1 MKILDNLRIAQK
13 LALAFLL
20 LVVISVAVSGLTWRN
35 MSVLERTNGWTVHTY
50 QVLGEAQNIVAGMV
64 NQETGLRGFL
74 VAGDDKF
81 LQPYREGERQFAK
94 ALAEARKLTSDNP
107 AQQRRLAEVERF
119 ATSWRMDVA
128 EKEIA
133 AARTSIDEGRRLEAS
148 GAGKTAMDGLR
159 GVVAEFAQ
167 AEESLLS
174 VRSVEAA
181 AAVSLQNTTIIAS
194 VVVMIVL
201 SALLGFGLSRVT
213 ATPIGRITALMGRL
227 ADGDKSIVVG
237 DRERR
242 DEVGGLARALEIFRV
257 NAIEADRLAAEA
269 AAQREEIAR
278 QEKAAADAARQR
290 EEDERQTAERR
301 RQDEAAAERRQ
312 AEEKAAREAA
322 ERQREQA
329 ETAAREE
336 RARKLMSIVGG
347 FEAEVGS
354 VVQIVASSSTEVHA
368 SARSMATVVEGVSRQ
383 TQDAAAATEQ
393 TAANVQ
399 TVASATEEL
408 SASINE
414 IASQVSTASRVSQS
428 AVEQA
433 RRTDQIVRG
442 LSISAEKIGEVVSL
456 INTIAGQTNLLAL
469 NATIEAAR
477 AGDAGKGFA
486 VVASE
491 VKSLA
496 NQTAKATEEISQQIG
511 SVQAATQEAVAAIR
525 DVSSVIEQINEISGS
540 IASAVEQQG
549 AATREIARNIEDASV
564 GANVTSKNVTGVN
577 QGMSEAGG
585 ATTQVLSASEELS
598 RQAERLRSQVEQF
611 VVQVRAV

>member
-1 MKILDNLRIAQK
+1 MKFFDNLKIAQK

-20 LVVISVAVSGLTWRN
+20 LVVVSVAVSAVTWRN
-35 MSVLERTNGWTVHTY
+35 MSVLERTTAWTIHTY
-50 QVLGEAQNIVAGMV
+50 KVIGVSQDILAGMV
-64 NQETGLRGFL
+64 NQETGLRGYL

-81 LQPYREGERQFAK
+81 LQPYREGHRQFSES
-94 ALAEARKLTSDNP
+94 LAEAKKLTADNP
-107 AQQRRLAEVERF
+107 TQQRRLADVERF
-119 ATSWRMDVA
+119 AASWRNDVA

-133 AARTSIDEGRRLEAS
+133 AAKSNLDAARNLEA
-148 GAGKTAMDGLR
+148 AGGGKAAMDGLR
-159 GVVAEFAQ
+159 GAIAEFAH
-167 AEESLLS
+167 AEEALLT
-174 VRSVEAA
+174 VRSAEAA
-181 AAVSLQNTTIIAS
+181 AASSLQNTTIVAG
-194 VVVMIVL
+194 VTLTVVL
-201 SALLGFGLSRVT
+201 SVLLGIALSRLT
-213 ATPIGRITALMGRL
+213 ATPIARITALMARL
-227 ADGDKSIVVG
+227 ADGDKSITVT
-237 DRERR
+237 DRDRR
-242 DEVGGLARALEIFRV
+242 DEVGGLARALDVFRT
-257 NAIEADRLAAEA
+257 NAIEADRVAAEA
-269 AAQREEIAR
+269 EAQRVEMAR
-278 QEKAAADAARQR
+278 QEKAAAEAARQR
-290 EEDERQTAERR
+290 EEEERLTAERR
-301 RQDEAAAERRQ
+301 RQEEAAAERRQ
-312 AEEKAAREAA
+312 AEEKAARDAA
-322 ERQREQA
+322 ERQREQQ

-354 VVQIVASSSTEVHA
+354 VVQIVASSSTEMHS
-368 SARSMATVVEGVSRQ
+368 SARSMTTVMDGVSRQ

-414 IASQVSTASRVSQS
+414 IASQVSTASRVAQS
-428 AVEQA
+428 AVDQA
-433 RRTDQIVRG
+433 RRTDEIVRG
-442 LSISAEKIGEVVSL
+442 LSVSAEKIGEVVSL

-525 DVSSVIEQINEISGS
+525 EVSTVIEQINEISGS

-549 AATREIARNIEDASV
+549 AATREIARNVEDASV
-564 GANVTSKNVTGVN
+564 GANVTSKNVTAVN
-577 QGMSEAGG
+577 QGMGEAGG
-585 ATTQVLSASEELS
+585 ATTQVLAASEELS
-598 RQAERLRSQVEQF
+598 RQAERLRGQVEQF
-611 VVQVRAV
+611 VIQVRAV